1 MMSPALQP
9 AISPAAAPAT
19 FSDEE
24 VVERVL
30 AGDTPL
36 FEILMRRHNQRLFR
50 VARGILADDAEA
62 EDVMQ
67 DAYVRAFRELAGFRG
82 EARFATWLTRI
93 ACHEALARARKRRR
107 LVSLAPMAPNSSMTA
122 MSPMSA
128 ISAGGLP
135 EPPAKDAGPER
146 ELQNRELQAVLKEA
160 VEALP
165 DPLRAVFCLREI
177 EGLSTEETAE
187 ALGLTVENVRVRL
200 HRAKRSLRQRL
211 DERIGREVRRLYLF
225 DGARCDRVVAG
236 VFTRIAEGGPTGGA
250 AREEPEIA

>member
-1 MMSPALQP
+1 MSQP
-9 AISPAAAPAT
+9 LLLSEVPAAAPAT
-19 FSDEE
+19 LTDEE
-24 VVERVL
+24 VVARVL
-30 AGDTPL
+30 AGETPL

-82 EARFATWLTRI
+82 EARFSTWLTRI

-107 LVSLAPMAPNSSMTA
+107 LVPL
-122 MSPMSA
+122 SPVASD
-128 ISAGGLP
+128 STGGPP
-135 EPPAKDAGPER
+135 EPPAMDAGPER
-146 ELQNRELQAVLKEA
+146 EVENRELHSVLQEA
-160 VEALP
+160 VESLP

-177 EGLSTEETAE
+177 EGLSTEEAAG
-187 ALGLTVENVRVRL
+187 ALGLSVENVRVRL

-236 VFTRIAEGGPTGGA
+236 VFTRIAQEG
-250 AREEPEIA
+250 